1 MSYSF
6 LSEKAEIG
14 DAGRKGLGVFATA
27 VIPEGDTIAA
37 FGGRVL
43 HKRDFDALP
52 EFRKI
57 HGIQI
62 DDELFMV
69 GDEELEPADYP
80 NHSCAPNAGIVGSIL
95 LVAMTDIG
103 PGEEICFDYA
113 MCDSSDYDEFVCE
126 CGTAACRTVVTSAD
140 WQLPELQER
149 YRDFMSS
156 YLRRRIEAQSKQA

>member
-6 LSEKAEIG
+6 LSQKAQVG

-27 VIPEGDTIAA
+27 PIAAGDTIAA
-37 FGGRVL
+37 FGGHVL

-62 DDELFMV
+62 DDELFVV

-80 NHSCAPNAGIVGSIL
+80 NHSCAPNTGIVGSIM
-95 LVAMTDIG
+95 LVAMTDIA

-126 CGTAACRTVVTSAD
+126 CGTPACRKVVTSAD

-149 YRDFMSS
+149 YRGFMSS
-156 YLRRRIEAQSKQA
+156 YLQRRIEAKSQQP